1 MTEQQRSAQVFA
13 SHIEQFFNNKET
25 YYQKISLAEYEA
37 WKQQFTWDALHGM
50 RYAQSF
56 CNHFGITDSI
66 LYYDTDTVRADKYI
80 KGQYLE

>member
-1 MTEQQRSAQVFA
+1 MTGHNVFQQM
-13 SHIEQFFNNKET
+13 IDENNNTQLTREPITKEDFE
-25 YYQKISLAEYEA
+25 L
-37 WKQQFTWDALHGM
+37 WKKDYTWDALHGM

>member
-37 WKQQFTWDALHGM
+37 WKQQFTWDAFHGM
-50 RYAQSF
+50 
-56 CNHFGITDSI
+56 
-66 LYYDTDTVRADKYI
+66 
-80 KGQYLE
+80 

>member
-80 KGQYLE
+80 KEQYLE

>member
-13 SHIEQFFNNKET
+13 SHIEQFFNTKET
-25 YYQKISLAEYEA
+25 YYHKISLAEYES
-37 WKQQFTWDALHGM
+37 WKRQFSWDALYGI

-66 LYYDTDTVRADKYI
+66 LYHDADPVRADKYI
-80 KGQYLE
+80 KKIYIS